1 MLINILIYTIYK
13 MSDIEDNY
21 SISVGDSDEESE
33 NYKKPTIIK
42 NKKVNARPT
51 ISDYDDDDDDDN
63 ENVRGG
69 GVDEDDDDDDETKLD
84 ENQEEDDDDDVGN
97 EIVADDED
105 DDEIVVDEDED
116 EDLYEDEE
124 DEVDEDDNENDDD
137 DDDETGNKTKSGGA
151 KTTKKGK
158 QVKTDKKQTTIQLDS
173 EINDYD
179 DDDDDYQDDNYLQKF
194 DKEITKDYIMDFHP
208 ECLNHN
214 YDEIKSLSKVTR
226 DEFNI
231 IIDPLHKTIPFLTKY
246 EKARILGQRA
256 KQIECGAKPLVKVP
270 ENIID
275 SYLIAELELE
285 QKAIP
290 FIIRRPIPSGG
301 SEYWNLKDLE
311 YISF

>member
-1 MLINILIYTIYK
+1 
-13 MSDIEDNY
+13 MSDNEDDY
-21 SISVGDSDEESE
+21 SVTIGDGDSDGESE
-33 NYKKPTIIK
+33 NYKKPNIIK

-51 ISDYDDDDDDDN
+51 ISDYDDDDDGDDDDN
-63 ENVRGG
+63 DDIRGG
-69 GVDEDDDDDDETKLD
+69 GDDDEDEDDETKLD
-84 ENQEEDDDDDVGN
+84 ENQEDDDEVGNENVVDDDDD
-97 EIVADDED
+97 DEVVVD
-105 DDEIVVDEDED
+105 DDD
-116 EDLYEDEE
+116 EDLYED
-124 DEVDEDDNENDDD
+124 DEDEDDDDDNDDD
-137 DDDETGNKTKSGGA
+137 DEEDDDETGNKTMSGGV
-151 KTTKKGK
+151 KTTKNKGK
-158 QVKTDKKQTTIQLDS
+158 QVKPDKKQATIQLDTQ
-173 EINDYD
+173 INDYDD

-214 YDEIKSLSKVTR
+214 YDEIKALSKVTR

-231 IIDPLHKTIPFLTKY
+231 IIDPLHKTVPFLTKY
-246 EKARILGQRA
+246 EKARILGQRS

-275 SYLIAELELE
+275 SCLIAELELE
-285 QKAIP
+285 QKAMP

>member
-1 MLINILIYTIYK
+1 
-13 MSDIEDNY
+13 MSDNEDDY
-21 SISVGDSDEESE
+21 SVTIGDGDGDSDGESE
-33 NYKKPTIIK
+33 NYKKPNIIK

-63 ENVRGG
+63 EDIHGG
-69 GVDEDDDDDDETKLD
+69 GNDDDEDDETKLD
-84 ENQEEDDDDDVGN
+84 ENQEYDDEDDVGN
-97 EIVADDED
+97 EIVADDDD
-105 DDEIVVDEDED
+105 DDENVVVDDDDD
-116 EDLYEDEE
+116 EDLYD
-124 DEVDEDDNENDDD
+124 DDEDDDDRDDEEED
-137 DDDETGNKTKSGGA
+137 DDDETGNNNKSGGA
-151 KTTKKGK
+151 KTTKNKGK
-158 QVKTDKKQTTIQLDS
+158 QVKPDKKQTTIQLDS
-173 EINDYD
+173 AINDYED

-214 YDEIKSLSKVTR
+214 YDEIKALSKVTR

-246 EKARILGQRA
+246 EKARILGQRS

-285 QKAIP
+285 QKAMP

>member
-1 MLINILIYTIYK
+1 
-13 MSDIEDNY
+13 MSDNEDDY
-21 SISVGDSDEESE
+21 SVTIGDGDGDSDGESE
-33 NYKKPTIIK
+33 NYKKPNIIK

-51 ISDYDDDDDDDN
+51 ISDYDDDDDDDD
-63 ENVRGG
+63 
-69 GVDEDDDDDDETKLD
+69 DEDDETKLD
-84 ENQEEDDDDDVGN
+84 ENQDDDDDDDVGN
-97 EIVADDED
+97 EIVADDDD
-105 DDEIVVDEDED
+105 DDENMVVDDD
-116 EDLYEDEE
+116 DDDDLYEDEDD
-124 DEVDEDDNENDDD
+124 DEADDDEDD
-137 DDDETGNKTKSGGA
+137 DDDETGNNNKSGGA
-151 KTTKKGK
+151 KTTKNKGK
-158 QVKTDKKQTTIQLDS
+158 QVKPNKKQATIQLDTA
-173 EINDYD
+173 INDYDD

-214 YDEIKSLSKVTR
+214 YDEIKALSKVTR

-246 EKARILGQRA
+246 EKARILGQRS

-285 QKAIP
+285 QKAMP

>member
-1 MLINILIYTIYK
+1 

-21 SISVGDSDEESE
+21 SVSSNSDEESE
-33 NYKKPTIIK
+33 NNYKKSSAIK

-51 ISDYDDDDDDDN
+51 ISDYEDDDDN
-63 ENVRGG
+63 EDIHGG
-69 GVDEDDDDDDETKLD
+69 DVDDDDEDDETKLD
-84 ENQEEDDDDDVGN
+84 ENQEDDDEDNDNIGNHIDVDEDDDEDVVVD
-97 EIVADDED
+97 EDDED
-105 DDEIVVDEDED
+105 DD
-116 EDLYEDEE
+116 DLYEDE
-124 DEVDEDDNENDDD
+124 DDV
-137 DDDETGNKTKSGGA
+137 DDEGENNSNLKSGGSGGA
-151 KTTKKGK
+151 KTTKNKGK
-158 QVKTDKKQTTIQLDS
+158 QVKPDKKQTTIQLDS
-173 EINDYD
+173 AINDYED

-214 YDEIKSLSKVTR
+214 YDEIKALSKVTR

-246 EKARILGQRA
+246 EKARILGQRS

-285 QKAIP
+285 QKAMP

>member
-1 MLINILIYTIYK
+1 

-21 SISVGDSDEESE
+21 SVSVDDSDEENE
-33 NYKKPTIIK
+33 NYKKSNVIK
-42 NKKVNARPT
+42 NKKVNTRPT
-51 ISDYDDDDDDDN
+51 ISDYDDDDDQDDN
-63 ENVRGG
+63 
-69 GVDEDDDDDDETKLD
+69 DHDDDDDDADDDETKVH
-84 ENQEEDDDDDVGN
+84 ENQEDDDDVGN
-97 EIVADDED
+97 DIVIDDED
-105 DDEIVVDEDED
+105 DDENVVVDDDD

-124 DEVDEDDNENDDD
+124 DDDDDDEDLYEDEENDDD
-137 DDDETGNKTKSGGA
+137 DDDEDDDENANTAKAGGA
-151 KTTKKGK
+151 KTTKNKVK
-158 QVKTDKKQTTIQLDS
+158 QVNPNKKQTNIQLDS

-179 DDDDDYQDDNYLQKF
+179 DDEDDYQDENYLQKF

-214 YDEIKSLSKVTR
+214 YDEIKALSKVTR

-275 SYLIAELELE
+275 GYLIAELELE
-285 QKAIP
+285 QKVIP

>member
-1 MLINILIYTIYK
+1 
-13 MSDIEDNY
+13 MSDNEDDY
-21 SISVGDSDEESE
+21 SATIGDGDSDGESE
-33 NYKKPTIIK
+33 NYKKPNIIK

-51 ISDYDDDDDDDN
+51 ISDYDDDDDDDDN
-63 ENVRGG
+63 EGVHGG
-69 GVDEDDDDDDETKLD
+69 DDDEDDDDETKLD

-124 DEVDEDDNENDDD
+124 DEEDEDDNENDDD
-137 DDDETGNKTKSGGA
+137 DDDETGNKIKSGGA
-151 KTTKKGK
+151 KTTKNKGK
-158 QVKTDKKQTTIQLDS
+158 QVKPDKKQTTIQLDT

-214 YDEIKSLSKVTR
+214 YDEIKALSKVTR

-231 IIDPLHKTIPFLTKY
+231 IIDPLHKTVPFLTKY
-246 EKARILGQRA
+246 EKARILGQRS

-285 QKAIP
+285 QKAMP

>member
-1 MLINILIYTIYK
+1 
-13 MSDIEDNY
+13 MSDIEDDY
-21 SISVGDSDEESE
+21 SVIIGDGDSDEESVN
-33 NYKKPTIIK
+33 NYKKSSVIIK
-42 NKKVNARPT
+42 KKINVRPT
-51 ISDYDDDDDDDN
+51 ISDYEDDEDDDVHIGDDDEDEDDETKHDENHDDDDVVNDIVVEDDENNLVVDDDDDEDLYED
-63 ENVRGG
+63 E
-69 GVDEDDDDDDETKLD
+69 DEDDDDDD
-84 ENQEEDDDDDVGN
+84 
-97 EIVADDED
+97 DED
-105 DDEIVVDEDED
+105 DDEDER
-116 EDLYEDEE
+116 
-124 DEVDEDDNENDDD
+124 ENNS
-137 DDDETGNKTKSGGA
+137 TTGGA
-151 KTTKKGK
+151 KTTKNKLK
-158 QVKTDKKQTTIQLDS
+158 PVKKQTTIQIDN
-173 EINDYD
+173 EINDYED
-179 DDDDDYQDDNYLQKF
+179 DADDDDYQDDNYLQKF

-214 YDEIKSLSKVTR
+214 YDEIKALSKVTR

-246 EKARILGQRA
+246 EKARILGQRS

-285 QKAIP
+285 QKAMP

>member
-1 MLINILIYTIYK
+1 
-13 MSDIEDNY
+13 MSDNEDNY
-21 SISVGDSDEESE
+21 SVSVGDSDGESE
-33 NYKKPTIIK
+33 NYKKPNIIK

-69 GVDEDDDDDDETKLD
+69 GDDDEDDDDETKLD
-84 ENQEEDDDDDVGN
+84 ENQEHDDDVGN
-97 EIVADDED
+97 EIVVDDDD
-105 DDEIVVDEDED
+105 DDENVVVDDDED
-116 EDLYEDEE
+116 EDLYED
-124 DEVDEDDNENDDD
+124 DEDEDDDDD
-137 DDDETGNKTKSGGA
+137 DDEENDDDETGNKSMSGGA
-151 KTTKKGK
+151 KTTKNKGK
-158 QVKTDKKQTTIQLDS
+158 QVKPDKKQATIQLDTQ
-173 EINDYD
+173 INDYDD

-214 YDEIKSLSKVTR
+214 YDEIKALSKVTR